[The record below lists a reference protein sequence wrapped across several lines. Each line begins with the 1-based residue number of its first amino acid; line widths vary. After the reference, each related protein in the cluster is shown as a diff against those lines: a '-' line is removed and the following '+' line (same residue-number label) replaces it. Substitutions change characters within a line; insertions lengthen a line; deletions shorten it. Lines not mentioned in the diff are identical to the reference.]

1 MLNKYNFNFFNI
13 FFYSST
19 SGVNFL
25 VRKMAAM
32 AKPASEIKVVGD
44 QIQITMNAGF
54 TSHTDVYNLN
64 EECDREHQ
72 GAKQK
77 VCTM

>member
-1 MLNKYNFNFFNI
+1 
-13 FFYSST
+13 
-19 SGVNFL
+19 
-25 VRKMAAM
+25 MAAM

-54 TSHTDVYNLN
+54 TSHTDVYKLN

-72 GAKQK
+72 GVKQK
-77 VCTM
+77 VSNT

>member
-1 MLNKYNFNFFNI
+1 
-13 FFYSST
+13 
-19 SGVNFL
+19 
-25 VRKMAAM
+25 M

-54 TSHTDVYNLN
+54 TSHTDVYKLN

-72 GAKQK
+72 GVKQK
-77 VCTM
+77 VCTMWSSS